1 MYCCGRC
8 RLLLLLLPSRTDNL
22 DSGEDR
28 LLDDDPVGDV
38 FRLDL
43 GVYLAGE
50 ECLLDLYVRY
60 DYESLK

>member
-1 MYCCGRC
+1 M
-8 RLLLLLLPSRTDNL
+8 LLLPSRTDNL